1 MIWDG
6 DAIER
11 GRMLRLHL
19 VVLVGERERERE
31 RERESW
37 QLLRWTL
44 LSDYVEASIERER
57 QSD

>member
-19 VVLVGERERERE
+19 VGVG

>member
-19 VVLVGERERERE
+19 VPVGVGE

-44 LSDYVEASIERER
+44 LSDYVEASIERRER